1 MKIHEFQAKELF
13 REYGVKVPEGRVV
26 FDIKDVERAY
36 NELGGGKVVVKAQIH
51 AGGRGKAG
59 GVKLVGSLNECLEA
73 VESLLGKKLVTYQTG
88 PEGKLVKK
96 VLIEKA
102 SNIKK
107 ELYLGMVVDRS
118 QNRVVIMGSTEGGVE
133 IEKVA
138 SESPEKIFK
147 EYIEPCVGLM
157 PFQIRRLS
165 YKLGFTKDQ
174 LKQFT
179 KFLTGLYKLF
189 IEKDCSLVEI
199 NPLII
204 TEEGDVLALDAK
216 INFDDNGLFRH
227 PEIEKLR
234 DLDEEDPAEVE
245 AGKYKLS
252 YIKLSGNVGCMV
264 NGAGLAMATMDI
276 IKHAGGEPA
285 NFLDVGGGANVESV
299 ANAFRIILSDKNVKS
314 VLVNIFGG
322 IVRCD
327 RIAKGIL
334 EASKMVDINVPVVIR
349 LQGTN
354 ADIARKMIDES
365 KLNFFTAEGL
375 KEAAEKAVEL
385 ARKNQ

>member
-1 MKIHEFQAKELF
+1 MKVHEYQAKELF
-13 REYGVKVPEGRVV
+13 KTYGIAVPEGKVA
-26 FDIKDVERAY
+26 FSIDEVEKIY

-59 GVKLVGSLNECLEA
+59 GVKLVNSLEECLEA
-73 VESLLGKKLVTYQTG
+73 AKSILGKKLVTYQTG

-96 VLIEKA
+96 ILIEKA

-107 ELYLGMVVDRS
+107 ELYLGMVVDRAKNS
-118 QNRVVIMGSTEGGVE
+118 IVIMGSTEGGVE

-138 SESPEKIFK
+138 TETPEKIFK

-165 YKLGFTKDQ
+165 YKLGFNKDQ
-174 LKQFT
+174 IKQFT
-179 KFLTGLYKLF
+179 KFLTGLYRLF

-204 TEEGDVLALDAK
+204 TDEENIFALDAK

-227 PEIEKLR
+227 PEIQQLR
-234 DLDEEDPAEVE
+234 DIDEEDPAEVE
-245 AGKYKLS
+245 ASKYNLS
-252 YIKLSGNVGCMV
+252 YIKLNGNVGCMV

-276 IKHAGGEPA
+276 IKYAGAEPA
-285 NFLDVGGGANVESV
+285 NFLDVGGGANVEAV

-327 RIAKGIL
+327 RIASGLL
-334 EASKMVDINVPVVIR
+334 EASKLVDINVPVVIR

-354 ADIARKMIDES
+354 ADIARKMIQES
-365 KLNFFTAEGL
+365 GLNFYTAEGL

-385 ARKNQ
+385 AKR

>member
-1 MKIHEFQAKELF
+1 MKIHEYQAKDLF
-13 REYGVKVPEGRVV
+13 KKYGVKVPEGKVIS
-26 FDIKDVERAY
+26 DINEVEKVY
-36 NELGGGKVVVKAQIH
+36 NELGGGRVVVKAQIH

-59 GVKLVGSLNECLEA
+59 GVKLVNSLDECMEA
-73 VESLLGKKLVTYQTG
+73 VKSLLGKKLVTYQTG

-96 VLIEKA
+96 VLIERA

-118 QNRVVIMGSTEGGVE
+118 KNRVVIMASTEGGVE

-165 YKLGFTKDQ
+165 YKLGFNKDQ
-174 LKQFT
+174 LKEFM
-179 KFLTGLYKLF
+179 KFLTGLYELF

-204 TEEGDVLALDAK
+204 TDDEEILALDAK
-216 INFDDNGLFRH
+216 INFDDNGLFKH
-227 PEIEKLR
+227 PDIEQLR

-245 AGKYKLS
+245 ASKYKLS
-252 YIKLSGNVGCMV
+252 YIKLNGNVGCMV

-276 IKHAGGEPA
+276 IKYAGGEPA

-365 KLNFFTAEGL
+365 GLNFFTAESL

-385 ARKNQ
+385 AQKN

>member
-1 MKIHEFQAKELF
+1 MKVHEYQAKELF
-13 REYGVKVPEGRVV
+13 KKYGIAVPEGKVA
-26 FDIKDVERAY
+26 FDMNEVEKIY

-59 GVKLVGSLNECLEA
+59 GVKVVNSLEECIEA
-73 VESLLGKKLVTYQTG
+73 AKSILGKKLVTYQTG
-88 PEGKLVKK
+88 PEGKIVKK
-96 VLIEKA
+96 ILIEKA

-107 ELYLGMVVDRS
+107 ELYLGMVVDRAKNS
-118 QNRVVIMGSTEGGVE
+118 IVIMGSTEGGVE

-138 SESPEKIFK
+138 AETPEKIFK

-165 YKLGFTKDQ
+165 YKLGFDKNQT
-174 LKQFT
+174 KQFT
-179 KFLTGLYKLF
+179 KFLTGLYNLF
-189 IEKDCSLVEI
+189 VEKDCSLVEI

-204 TEEGDVLALDAK
+204 TEEGDILALDAK

-227 PEIEKLR
+227 PDIVELR
-234 DLDEEDPAEVE
+234 DLDEEEPTEVE
-245 AGKYKLS
+245 ASKYNLS
-252 YIKLSGNVGCMV
+252 YIKLDGNVGCMV

-276 IKHAGGEPA
+276 IKYAGAEPA
-285 NFLDVGGGANVESV
+285 NFLDVGGGANVEAV

-327 RIAKGIL
+327 RIASGIL

-365 KLNFFTAEGL
+365 GLNFYTAEGL

-385 ARKNQ
+385 AKNR

>member
-1 MKIHEFQAKELF
+1 MKVHEYQAKELF
-13 REYGVKVPEGRVV
+13 KTYGIAVPEGKVA
-26 FDIKDVERAY
+26 FSIDEVEKIY

-59 GVKLVGSLNECLEA
+59 GVKLVNSLEECLEA
-73 VESLLGKKLVTYQTG
+73 AKSILGKKLVTYQTG

-96 VLIEKA
+96 ILIEKA

-107 ELYLGMVVDRS
+107 ELYLGMVVDRAK
-118 QNRVVIMGSTEGGVE
+118 NLIVIMGSTEGGVE

-138 SESPEKIFK
+138 AETPEKIFK

-165 YKLGFTKDQ
+165 YKLGFNKDQ
-174 LKQFT
+174 IKQFT

-204 TEEGDVLALDAK
+204 TDKENIFALDAK
-216 INFDDNGLFRH
+216 INFDDNGVFRH
-227 PEIEKLR
+227 PDIQQLR
-234 DLDEEDPAEVE
+234 DIDEEEPAEVE
-245 AGKYKLS
+245 ASKYNLS
-252 YIKLSGNVGCMV
+252 YIKLDGNVGCMV

-276 IKHAGGEPA
+276 IKYAGAEPA
-285 NFLDVGGGANVESV
+285 NFLDVGGGANVEAV

-327 RIAKGIL
+327 RIAGGIL
-334 EASKMVDINVPVVIR
+334 EASKLVDINVPVVIR

-354 ADIARKMIDES
+354 ADIARKMIQES
-365 KLNFFTAEGL
+365 GLNFYTAEGL

-385 ARKNQ
+385 AKR

>member
-1 MKIHEFQAKELF
+1 MKIHEYQAKDLF
-13 REYGVKVPEGRVV
+13 KKYGVKVPEGKVIS
-26 FDIKDVERAY
+26 DINDVEKVY

-59 GVKLVGSLNECLEA
+59 GVKLVNSLDECMEA
-73 VESLLGKKLVTYQTG
+73 VKSLLGKKLVTYQTG

-96 VLIEKA
+96 VLIERA

-118 QNRVVIMGSTEGGVE
+118 KNRVVIMASTEGGVE

-138 SESPEKIFK
+138 SESPERIFK

-165 YKLGFTKDQ
+165 YKLGFNKDQ
-174 LKQFT
+174 LKEFM
-179 KFLTGLYKLF
+179 KFLTGLYELF

-204 TEEGDVLALDAK
+204 TDDEEILALDAK
-216 INFDDNGLFRH
+216 INFDDNGLFKH
-227 PEIEKLR
+227 PDIEQLR

-245 AGKYKLS
+245 ASKYKLS
-252 YIKLSGNVGCMV
+252 YIKLNGNVGCMV

-276 IKHAGGEPA
+276 IKYAGGEPA

-365 KLNFFTAEGL
+365 GLNFFTAESL

-385 ARKNQ
+385 AQKN

>member
-13 REYGVKVPEGRVV
+13 KKYGVKVPEGKVIS
-26 FDIKDVERAY
+26 DINEVEKVY
-36 NELGGGKVVVKAQIH
+36 NELGGGRVVVKAQIH

-59 GVKLVGSLNECLEA
+59 GVKLVNSLDECMEA
-73 VESLLGKKLVTYQTG
+73 VKSLLGKKLVTYQTG

-96 VLIEKA
+96 VLIERA

-118 QNRVVIMGSTEGGVE
+118 KNRVVIMASTEGGVE

-165 YKLGFTKDQ
+165 YKLGFNKNQ
-174 LKQFT
+174 LKEFM

-204 TEEGDVLALDAK
+204 TDEEEILALDAK

-227 PEIEKLR
+227 PDIEELR

-245 AGKYKLS
+245 AAKYKLS
-252 YIKLSGNVGCMV
+252 YIKLNGNVGCMV

-276 IKHAGGEPA
+276 IKYAGGEPA

-365 KLNFFTAEGL
+365 GLNFFTVESL

-385 ARKNQ
+385 AQKN

>member
-1 MKIHEFQAKELF
+1 MKVHEYQAKELF
-13 REYGVKVPEGRVV
+13 SQYGVKVPKGNVIFSIDE
-26 FDIKDVERAY
+26 VEKVY

-59 GVKLVGSLNECLEA
+59 GVKLVNNLEECIEA
-73 VESLLGKKLVTYQTG
+73 VKSLLGKKLVTYQTG
-88 PEGKLVKK
+88 PEGKIVRK

-102 SNIKK
+102 SNIKR
-107 ELYLGMVVDRS
+107 ELYLGMVIDRS
-118 QNRVVIMGSTEGGVE
+118 KNSLVIMASTEGGVE

-138 SESPEKIFK
+138 EETPEKIFK

-157 PFQIRRLS
+157 GFQIRRLG
-165 YKLGFTKDQ
+165 YKLGFEKDK
-174 LKQFT
+174 LKDFS
-179 KFLTGLYKLF
+179 KFLNGLYKLF

-199 NPLII
+199 NPLIE
-204 TEEGDVLALDAK
+204 TVEGEILALDAK

-227 PEIEKLR
+227 PEILELR
-234 DLDEEDPAEVE
+234 DIDEEEPAEVE
-245 AGKYKLS
+245 ASKYKLS
-252 YIKLSGNVGCMV
+252 YIKLNGNVGCMV

-276 IKHAGGEPA
+276 IKYAGGEPA
-285 NFLDVGGGANVESV
+285 NFLDVGGGANVEAV
-299 ANAFRIILSDKNVKS
+299 ANAFRIILSDKNVKA

-327 RIAKGIL
+327 RIAQGIL
-334 EASKMVDINVPVVIR
+334 EASKIVDINVPVVIR

-365 KLNFFTAEGL
+365 GLKFYTAKGL

-385 ARKNQ
+385 AKGGE

>member
-179 KFLTGLYKLF
+179 KFLPGLYKLF